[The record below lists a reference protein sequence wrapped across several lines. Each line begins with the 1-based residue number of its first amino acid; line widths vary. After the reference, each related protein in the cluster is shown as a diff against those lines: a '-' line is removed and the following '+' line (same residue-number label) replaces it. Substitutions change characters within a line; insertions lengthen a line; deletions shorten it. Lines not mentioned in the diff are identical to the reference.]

1 MSARLFLAP
10 EQFEFGQARLN
21 TAQWHYLTR
30 VLRLRSGAEC
40 IILDGCGKIWQAVLA
55 NEAVTLTA
63 ELPPPATEWT
73 VQVRIACA
81 VPKGERWEWLLQ
93 KATELGASEIIP
105 LKTARSVVLPQTSKL
120 ERWQAIV
127 REAAEQSER
136 LVLPRVHPPL
146 DFEAFLQQHPA
157 GLGFICT
164 ARGDRPSL
172 WKCLAGMR
180 TDETVTLLSGPE
192 GGFTPEEVAQAQTYS
207 FRPVSLGSRILRAET
222 APLLA
227 LGWIGAWLE
236 AIA

>member
-10 EQFEFGQARLN
+10 EQFESGQAHLN
-21 TAQWHYLTR
+21 AAQWHYLTR
-30 VLRLRSGAEC
+30 VLRLRPGAAC

-63 ELPPPATEWT
+63 ELLSPATEWP

-105 LKTARSVVLPQTSKL
+105 LKTARSVVLPRTSKL

-136 LVLPRVHPPL
+136 LVLPRVQPPL
-146 DFEAFLQQHPA
+146 DFEAFLQQQSLGP
-157 GLGFICT
+157 GFICT
-164 ARGDRPSL
+164 ARGERPSL
-172 WKCLAGMR
+172 WKCLAGIQH
-180 TDETVTLLSGPE
+180 ETVTLLSGPE
-192 GGFTPEEVAQAQTYS
+192 GGFTPEEVYQAQRYS
-207 FRPVSLGSRILRAET
+207 FQPVSVGTRILRAET

-227 LGWIGAWLE
+227 LSWVGAWLE
-236 AIA
+236 AAV